1 MSVKGNWGDEADAY
15 VDDINPSEHMI
26 DQGQLPT
33 IGKDKKTALVKAESL
48 AGHVIKVTARVVEK
62 SAQGRKMNTN
72 TADLDLFFRSRK

>member
-33 IGKDKKTALVKAESL
+33 IGKEKKAAAT
-48 AGHVIKVTARVVEK
+48 
-62 SAQGRKMNTN
+62 
-72 TADLDLFFRSRK
+72 